1 MQDQERYAADIR
13 FIVLKMA
20 TEAAK
25 NNTGLNMSEQGKQYT
40 PKESALAVVEAY
52 RAAVKALDAPE
63 SPASGQA
70 Q

>member
-1 MQDQERYAADIR
+1 MQDQERCDADLR
-13 FIVLKMA
+13 YIVLKMA

-25 NNTGLNMSEQGKQYT
+25 NNTGVNMSAQGKQYT

-63 SPASGQA
+63 SPTSHQEP
-70 Q
+70 